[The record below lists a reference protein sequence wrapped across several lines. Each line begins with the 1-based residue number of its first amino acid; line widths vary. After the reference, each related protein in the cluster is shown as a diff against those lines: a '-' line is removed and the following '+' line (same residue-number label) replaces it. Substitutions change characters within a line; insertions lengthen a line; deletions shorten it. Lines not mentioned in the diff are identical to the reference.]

1 MRPPEA
7 CPTTRYPNPQTEL
20 FLRLLRVSDQLDR
33 AFHQILRPFALTHP
47 QYNVLRILRG
57 AGPSGLTCSAIGRS
71 MITSVPDITRL
82 LARLQSRELV
92 QQHRDAADR
101 RVVWTCITAKG
112 LELLESL
119 DPIVLEAPR
128 RLLSSLTDEQMR
140 ELNQLLQKIVVPA
153 NTPGDQS

>member
-1 MRPPEA
+1 MCTRETP
-7 CPTTRYPNPQTEL
+7 PTTRYPNPQTEL

-33 AFHQILRPFALTHP
+33 AFHQLLRPFGLTHP

-57 AGPSGLTCSAIGRS
+57 AGPSGLTCSSIGRS

-82 LARLQSRELV
+82 LARLHSRKLV

-101 RVVWTCITAKG
+101 RVVWTCITLQG
-112 LELLESL
+112 LELLQSL

-128 RLLSSLTDEQMR
+128 RLLSSLSAQQMQ
-140 ELNQLLQKIVVPA
+140 ELNQLLQRIVMPA
-153 NTPGDQS
+153 SPACDQK

>member
-1 MRPPEA
+1 MRQPET
-7 CPTTRYPNPQTEL
+7 PLTTRYPNPQTEL

-101 RVVWTCITAKG
+101 RVVWTCITAQG
-112 LELLESL
+112 LELLQSL
-119 DPIVLEAPR
+119 DPIVFEAPR
-128 RLLSSLTDEQMR
+128 RLLNSLNAEQML
-140 ELNQLLQKIVVPA
+140 ELNQLLQKILVPA
-153 NTPGDQS
+153 NTPGDQG